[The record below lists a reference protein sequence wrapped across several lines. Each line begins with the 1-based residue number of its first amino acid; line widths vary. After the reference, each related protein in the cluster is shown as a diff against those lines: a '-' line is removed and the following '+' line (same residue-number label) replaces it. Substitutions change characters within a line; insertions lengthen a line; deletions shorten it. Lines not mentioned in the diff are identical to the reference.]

1 VFEASEA
8 SQAHAGRV
16 GLRKVSGLRFFS
28 VCKGRSKDGITSC
41 LLFFNYRYRSLIHW
55 SMVSVQ
61 KIVLIGQLHSDQMS
75 KNLVGLW
82 VFPSH
87 TTKKCERLVKQ
98 IQKVNCGHVE
108 IRDPM
113 LDLEKG
119 A

>member
-1 VFEASEA
+1 
-8 SQAHAGRV
+8 
-16 GLRKVSGLRFFS
+16 
-28 VCKGRSKDGITSC
+28 
-41 LLFFNYRYRSLIHW
+41 
-55 SMVSVQ
+55 
-61 KIVLIGQLHSDQMS
+61 MS
-75 KNLVGLW
+75 KNLVDLW

-98 IQKVNCGHVE
+98 IQKVNCEHLE